1 MIENTVTTAPNS
13 VFEGGFSRITAGRP
27 AGKSQ
32 TAGASGMRHGSRS
45 PVSKYRFM
53 PTENA
58 KFGKFLD
65 LIFKSK
71 MTGDDIQAEIS
82 KYVQALETNYMDTI
96 KELRNGLDRE
106 RLRVRKV
113 TADRVNETTEKNELE
128 GLFVDCIEEVRKDI
142 MKRRLKNDIYNKKL
156 TSVGG

>member
-1 MIENTVTTAPNS
+1 
-13 VFEGGFSRITAGRP
+13 
-27 AGKSQ
+27 
-32 TAGASGMRHGSRS
+32 
-45 PVSKYRFM
+45 M

-58 KFGKFLD
+58 KFGKFLE

-71 MTGDDIQAEIS
+71 MTGDDIQAEVS

-106 RLRVRKV
+106 RLKARKV